1 MIDIKIIDISLSCIT
16 RQNLYRIAKWEFA
29 LKY

>member
-1 MIDIKIIDISLSCIT
+1 MIDVKIRDIDLYCIT

-29 LKY
+29 LK